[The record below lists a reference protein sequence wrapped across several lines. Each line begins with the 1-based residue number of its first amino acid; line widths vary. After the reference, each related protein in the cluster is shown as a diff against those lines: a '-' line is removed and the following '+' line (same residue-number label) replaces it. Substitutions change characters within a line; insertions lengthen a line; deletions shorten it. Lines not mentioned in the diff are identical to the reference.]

1 MKKLIL
7 VIDDEL
13 TTCVL
18 LENFL
23 KKEYDVVTVSSALEA
38 LKKLT
43 EFIPDLIISD
53 IQMPQMNGFKLLEE
67 IRLIGFLK
75 HTPVIMLSGKTESSE
90 RIRCYRTGA
99 QDYISKPF
107 NPEELR
113 EVIKKNLYPLNY
125 CSSW

>member
-38 LKKLT
+38 LKITRRNKT
-43 EFIPDLIISD
+43 YRF
-53 IQMPQMNGFKLLEE
+53 FKAYPRYYV
-67 IRLIGFLK
+67 IR
-75 HTPVIMLSGKTESSE
+75 
-90 RIRCYRTGA
+90 
-99 QDYISKPF
+99 
-107 NPEELR
+107 
-113 EVIKKNLYPLNY
+113 
-125 CSSW
+125 